1 MSKRKYHEGL
11 SQAYRHKAL
20 EHASL
25 ARAHARNNNAEGV
38 AHHQNGFSQNMQQSS
53 WHENEADIYYNPVDD
68 LTGEEYVN
76 SPRPGYDQSI
86 EESDAFHQYPSHYRG
101 HRPYGYGEESD
112 AFHQ

>member
-1 MSKRKYHEGL
+1 MSKRIYHQGL
-11 SQAYRHKAL
+11 AQAYRHKAL

-53 WHENEADIYYNPVDD
+53 WHESEAELAHGPVDD
-68 LTGEEYVN
+68 ITGEAYEN
-76 SPRPGYDQSI
+76 GPRPSYDPSI
-86 EESDAFHQYPSHYRG
+86 ESGVSDDWDPPHYSG